1 VLFPMSSSSVD
12 SDNGA
17 EEETING
24 DVVAAAT
31 HLADNGGNED
41 STHAAGGRIAEL
53 LQEERDGG
61 FTPLGNGTNRYRLV
75 QQTSNESEDG
85 SSEILP
91 RRPESPIES
100 ILSNPDDSPSV
111 QVVWQHLPA

>member
-31 HLADNGGNED
+31 HLADDGGNED
-41 STHAAGGRIAEL
+41 GTPAAGGRIAEL
-53 LQEERDGG
+53 LQEERGGG
-61 FTPLGNGTNRYRLV
+61 FTPYRLV

-91 RRPESPIES
+91 RRAESPIES